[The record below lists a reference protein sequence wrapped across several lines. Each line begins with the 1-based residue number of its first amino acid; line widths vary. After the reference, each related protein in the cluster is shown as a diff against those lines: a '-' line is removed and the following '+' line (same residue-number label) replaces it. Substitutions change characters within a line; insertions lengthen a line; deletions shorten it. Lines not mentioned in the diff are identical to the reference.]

1 MISDPKFNTAK
12 EWFEKLRDNLVETIQ
27 NIDEKQFEES
37 NWDHKGDG
45 GGKMSKIKGNIIEKG
60 GVNISTVAGTFN
72 ENMREAIP
80 GAKEDPNYNA
90 TGISVVLHPV
100 SPKIPSIHFNT
111 RFIKTTQEWFGGGM
125 DITPCLIFEDEEK
138 YHRGLEILCNKY
150 DKSYYPKFKKWCDD
164 YFFLK
169 HRNEP
174 RGVGGI
180 FFDYLQTGDW
190 GKDFEFVQEVGDY
203 FHKFIKN
210 TLISLKDE
218 EWSEE
223 EKKKQLIKRSRY
235 AEFNLLYD
243 RGTKFGLETGGNV
256 DAILMSM
263 PPHAI
268 WE

>member
-1 MISDPKFNTAK
+1 MIADPKFNTAK

-27 NIDEKQFEES
+27 NIDEKQFEVS

-100 SPKIPSIHFNT
+100 SPKIPSMHFNT

-138 YHRGLEILCNKY
+138 YHRGLEVLCNKY
-150 DKSYYPKFKKWCDD
+150 DKSYYPKFKNGVMTI
-164 YFFLK
+164 FFLNIETN
-169 HRNEP
+169 RE
-174 RGVGGI
+174 
-180 FFDYLQTGDW
+180 
-190 GKDFEFVQEVGDY
+190 
-203 FHKFIKN
+203 
-210 TLISLKDE
+210 
-218 EWSEE
+218 
-223 EKKKQLIKRSRY
+223 
-235 AEFNLLYD
+235 
-243 RGTKFGLETGGNV
+243 GLEEYFLITFKLVIGEK
-256 DAILMSM
+256 ILNLSKV
-263 PPHAI
+263 
-268 WE
+268 